1 MEKRQS
7 LAGLEK
13 ANCHA
18 GESTIWQGPALRW
31 VHSIAVK
38 KTDQSYNCKEI
49 NSVKTMRELGRLTL
63 PRWGHIASQHID
75 LGFRSWLTE
84 TVRKQS
90 ATFVA
95 GNLLNSNRQGKQ
107 IWHKQRISGHIGKA
121 LAQPTARGDFLKED
135 PMLRPGDSASVRQ
148 TRGGEWGK
156 EGKRDIPGSVCVH
169 VYKRERNT
177 DHKIFIFVSSSFLI
191 NFKPYT

>member
-63 PRWGHIASQHID
+63 PRWGHIVSQHID

-107 IWHKQRISGHIGKA
+107 IWHKHIRAHRESPNPAHSQGW
-121 LAQPTARGDFLKED
+121 LSEG
-135 PMLRPGDSASVRQ
+135 RPNAETWRLC
-148 TRGGEWGK
+148 K
-156 EGKRDIPGSVCVH
+156 C
-169 VYKRERNT
+169 
-177 DHKIFIFVSSSFLI
+177 SSS
-191 NFKPYT
+191 KGRGVGKGR